1 MVVLSWF
8 KYKVS
13 KKVKASSLV
22 ETLVATVL
30 IVLMFSIASLTLNN
44 IFGNAIKN
52 NTDELDRHLY
62 QLHYQYS
69 HHLIQLPYFD
79 TYNDWEISIEKTT
92 SNQTGFVQFKAI
104 HTKHQKTITKKRY
117 AKSE

>member
-8 KYKVS
+8 KYTVS

-30 IVLMFSIASLTLNN
+30 IVLMFAIASLTLNN

-52 NTDELDRHLY
+52 NTDEIERHLN
-62 QLHYQYS
+62 QLQYQYS
-69 HHLIQLPYFD
+69 HQQLQLPYYD
-79 TYNDWEISIEKTT
+79 TYDDWEVTIEKTGY
-92 SNQTGFVQFKAI
+92 NQSKFVQFKAF

-117 AKSE
+117 AITE